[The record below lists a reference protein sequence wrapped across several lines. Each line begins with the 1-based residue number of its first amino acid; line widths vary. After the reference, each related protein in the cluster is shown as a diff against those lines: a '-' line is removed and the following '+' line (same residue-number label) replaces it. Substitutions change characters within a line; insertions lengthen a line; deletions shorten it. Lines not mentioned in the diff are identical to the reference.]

1 MLSPKMLQALNDQL
15 QAEHSS
21 AYLYLAMAARCADM
35 NLPGFA
41 HWFRVQVQEE
51 NQHAL
56 KFFDYILLR
65 RGRVELKSIEK
76 PKGEWPDALTLFEDA
91 FKHEQYITK
100 RIHDLVKLAREEN
113 DPATEALL
121 QWFVTE
127 QVEEEASV
135 DGLVQQLKVM
145 AGSPSGLFIMD
156 RELAKRQL
164 GGEV

>member
-15 QAEHSS
+15 QAEYFSS
-21 AYLYLAMAARCADM
+21 YLYLAMAARCADL

-65 RGRVELKSIEK
+65 RGTVELKGIEK
-76 PKGEWPDALTLFEDA
+76 PKGDWPDAPTVVEDA
-91 FKHEQYITK
+91 LKHEQYITQ
-100 RIHDLVKLAREEN
+100 RIHNLVKLAREEN
-113 DPATEALL
+113 DPATEAFL

-135 DGLVQQLKVM
+135 DGLVQQLKILG
-145 AGSPSGLFIMD
+145 GSPSGLFIMD
-156 RELAKRQL
+156 RELAKRQV
-164 GGEV
+164 GGAE

>member
-15 QAEHSS
+15 QAEYFSS
-21 AYLYLAMAARCADM
+21 YLYLAMAARCADL

-65 RGRVELKSIEK
+65 RGTVELKGIEK
-76 PKGEWPDALTLFEDA
+76 PKGDWPDAPTVVEDA
-91 FKHEQYITK
+91 LKHEQYITQ
-100 RIHDLVKLAREEN
+100 RIHNLVKLAREEN
-113 DPATEALL
+113 DPATEAFL

-135 DGLVQQLKVM
+135 DGLVQQLKIL
-145 AGSPSGLFIMD
+145 GDSPSGLFIMD
-156 RELAKRQL
+156 RELAKRQV
-164 GGEV
+164 GGAE

>member
-1 MLSPKMLQALNDQL
+1 MLTPKMLQALNDQL
-15 QAEHSS
+15 QAEYHSS
-21 AYLYLAMAARCADM
+21 YLYLSMAARCADL

-51 NQHAL
+51 NVHAL

-65 RGRVELKSIEK
+65 RGTVELKGIEK
-76 PKGEWPDALTLFEDA
+76 PTGSWPNALAVFEDA
-91 FKHEQYITK
+91 LKHEQYITR
-100 RIHDLVKLAREEN
+100 RIHDLVKLAREAN

-127 QVEEEASV
+127 QVEEEAMV

-145 AGSPSGLFIMD
+145 GESPSGLFIMD

-164 GGEV
+164 GAQ